1 MTQASGISN
10 ERTLGIVLVSASA
23 IVFGLT
29 GVLTKSIS
37 ADALTVASWRGFV
50 GFLLIGAYVRWR
62 PTRTG
67 ERPNMRLGW
76 RGWLLA
82 VVGAAA
88 SVAFI
93 AAFKFTYVANV
104 AVIYATAPFVTALL
118 AWLLVRE
125 PFRAPTLAAAV
136 VSLAGVAIMVHSGL
150 GSGNLFGDGLAALM
164 TIGSALYMIMIRA
177 FRDTP
182 AVWAGA
188 VSALLLFIFGWFVTD
203 PLAITARDAVLL
215 LVFGTSFA
223 LASILWTEGSR
234 LIPAPESALLGAAE
248 VPSAVLLAW
257 LFLSEAPPLASM
269 LGGGIVLAAVLAH
282 GARDWFQARRAA
294 RLPATSL
301 SK

>member
-1 MTQASGISN
+1 MTPPNGVSN
-10 ERTLGIVLVSASA
+10 ERTLGILLVSASA

-37 ADALTVASWRGFV
+37 ADALTVSCWRGFV

-62 PTRTG
+62 PRRAG
-67 ERPNMRLGW
+67 EKPDMRLGW
-76 RGWLLA
+76 RGWLVA

-88 SVAFI
+88 SIAFI
-93 AAFKFTYVANV
+93 SAFKFTYVANV

-125 PFRAPTLAAAV
+125 PFRAPTLAAAI
-136 VSLAGVAIMVHSGL
+136 VSLTGVAIMVHSGF

-182 AVWAGA
+182 VVWAGA
-188 VSALLLFIFGWFVTD
+188 VSAFLLFIFGWFVTD
-203 PLAITARDAVLL
+203 PLAITTWDAVLL
-215 LVFGTSFA
+215 VVFGASFA

-248 VPSAVLLAW
+248 VPAAVLLAW
-257 LFLSEAPPLASM
+257 LFLSEVPPAASI
-269 LGGGIVLAAVLAH
+269 LGGAIVLAAVLAH
-282 GARDWFQARRAA
+282 GARDWFKARRAA
-294 RLPATSL
+294 ALPVASP